1 MDLGEMKGSP
11 SFLPS
16 RGSRGGSRQQ
26 AEVTGGVGRGR
37 CR

>member
-1 MDLGEMKGSP
+1 MDLGERKGSP

-16 RGSRGGSRQQ
+16 RGRGGSRQQ
-26 AEVTGGVGRGR
+26 AEVMGGVGRGR